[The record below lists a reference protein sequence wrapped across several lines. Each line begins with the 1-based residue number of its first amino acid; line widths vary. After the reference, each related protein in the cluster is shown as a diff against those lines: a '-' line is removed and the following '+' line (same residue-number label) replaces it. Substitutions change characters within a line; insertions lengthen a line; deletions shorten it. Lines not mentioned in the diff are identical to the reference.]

1 MAKIIEFY
9 VPPTHK
15 GRERWV
21 PPRLRGRVID
31 FQARSEFLRRMLEQS
46 VRVISTLSRTAG

>member
-9 VPPTHK
+9 VPPNHK
-15 GRERWV
+15 SRECWV

-31 FQARSEFLRRMLEQS
+31 FQMRSDFLHRMFEQS
-46 VRVISTLSRTAG
+46 LRVVATLSRTAG